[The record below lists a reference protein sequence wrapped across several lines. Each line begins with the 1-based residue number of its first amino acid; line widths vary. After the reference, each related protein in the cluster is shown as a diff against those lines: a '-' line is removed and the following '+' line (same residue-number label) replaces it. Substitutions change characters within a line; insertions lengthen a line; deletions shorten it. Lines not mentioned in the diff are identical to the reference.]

1 MRERI
6 ALTEGS
12 DQFSE
17 ILEEWKK
24 EASEVTID
32 SLAGF
37 LKSVTGDYVHD
48 YGTICHAVAVS
59 AVAAAKAVDKS
70 DQGGITGFQAG
81 AIMWEFIRQW
91 NHSGNKTGMKLV
103 DYDDFLYPQYE
114 NNYQKTLTPDVWANI
129 QKEASCRIG
138 KADDEYTEYLAKLHH
153 HEIEIKD
160 FVERNPDYYDNKSH
174 YDPIG
179 VGTGEQWLQEKIKR
193 DSGFEFAPQEPYC
206 PVNSESPVYRH
217 WEDIVS
223 GIVPFGFTVED

>member
-1 MRERI
+1 MKELI

-12 DQFSE
+12 DQFNE
-17 ILEEWKK
+17 ILEGWKK
-24 EASEVTID
+24 EASKVTID
-32 SLAGF
+32 TLADF
-37 LKSVTGDYVHD
+37 LKSVTGDYAHD

-81 AIMWEFIRQW
+81 AIMWEFVRQW
-91 NHSGNKTGMKLV
+91 NYSGNKTGLKLI
-103 DYDDFLYPQYE
+103 DYDNFLYPQYE
-114 NNYQKTLTPDVWANI
+114 EKFQKTLTPSVWAGI
-129 QKEASCRIG
+129 QNEASSRVVE
-138 KADDEYTEYLAKLHH
+138 ADHKYNEYARKLH
-153 HEIEIKD
+153 EYAIEIKD
-160 FVERNPDYYDNKSH
+160 FVDRHPDYYENQSH

-179 VGTGEQWLQEKIKR
+179 MGTGDEWKKEQEKR

-217 WEDIVS
+217 WEDIVA